1 MPSIDLCFSGWLRG
15 ADITTAT
22 NYAGEKVDV
31 SQIKPSELAEM
42 LNNGLLTIAL
52 GDYLYQSQDAE
63 IEIFDFSSSEQEH
76 VACGR
81 CDNNEPSHSSDCLSG
96 D

>member
-1 MPSIDLCFSGWLRG
+1 M
-15 ADITTAT
+15 
-22 NYAGEKVDV
+22 
-31 SQIKPSELAEM
+31 KPSELSEL
-42 LNNGLLTIAL
+42 LNNGLLTISL

-63 IEIFDFSSSEQEH
+63 IEIFDFASSEEEH

-81 CDNNEPSHSSDCLSG
+81 CDNNETAHSPECLEK